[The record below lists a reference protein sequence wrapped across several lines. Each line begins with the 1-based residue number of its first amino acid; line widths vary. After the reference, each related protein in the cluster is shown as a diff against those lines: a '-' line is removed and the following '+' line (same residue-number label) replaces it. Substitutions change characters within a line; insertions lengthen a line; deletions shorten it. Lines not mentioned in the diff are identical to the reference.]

1 MIKYRLFYKDY
12 DNLQWRID
20 IATSNY
26 SGDPIMVRGVQGKVG
41 IRTYAVDDTDDPFSP
56 YAKSTLSIS
65 CYNEGQIDM
74 REIQQ
79 AQDKDFIVSHYRDT
93 TLDWVGYLQT
103 EKVTRTLLSTP
114 YMVDLSAICGLGML
128 DDIPYN
134 HIPLAG
140 FNTDEVRLPINYIRS
155 ILFYNLGIVLPI
167 RWTNNLQCT
176 AFLGQ
181 DVFAG
186 SVIWA
191 ADGQGYE
198 SYQTTDNGDV
208 AQAQSCGYILEG
220 FLRSNQCRIYQ
231 CNGQWVIR
239 RIPDLPNTS
248 TVITKSIGGNGGILD
263 MQVGNDNLHK
273 RIGRTGDYHFLKQ
286 DGLITAVPGIKSC
299 KVTYNANVR
308 ANILPNGS
316 QDDQTG
322 GLDAKAVNWG
332 FYDDTNATYGVYQ
345 SLDGRNGYST
355 KLTHVTA
362 GENGYT
368 LIIAGGDIGIDGL
381 DIDTQNI
388 VKLISF
394 GFVFEPISGF
404 AVYPSTGL
412 INFEKNMFG
421 YPLEIQ
427 VILNLGVTKYYL
439 NEFGFWQTLDTKIGI
454 SVDNMSFGDVAKI
467 NFDKFQG
474 IIMPTP
480 STPPVA
486 GDVSNITVVIYVK
499 NEEVFAIDN
508 IYINSAVSNDVY
520 VSTLGTSKNTMT
532 DEREINISSTFGGY
546 FISNFM
552 TSWSNSGAECYY
564 RDGAIYEGSLTGLT
578 ANTIMRLRY
587 KSSEIFNGSINVR
600 KKQWSFDELY
610 YIDGFGSSVFLPLNA
625 SYNTETREVN
635 NLVAIE
641 IRNDNIDL
649 SEKYYGS
656 NDETLSN

>member
-41 IRTYAVDDTDDPFSP
+41 IRAYAVDDTDDPFSP

-79 AQDKDFIVSHYRDT
+79 AQDKDFVVSHYRDT

-114 YMVDLSAICGLGML
+114 YTVDLSAICGLGML

-155 ILFYNLGIVLPI
+155 ILFYNLGITLPI

-208 AQAQSCGYILEG
+208 AQAQSSGYILEG

-248 TVITKSIGGNGGILD
+248 TVITKSIGGNGGVLD
-263 MQVGNDNLHK
+263 LQVGNDNLHK

-316 QDDQTG
+316 QDDQVG
-322 GLDAKAVNWG
+322 ALDAKAVDWG
-332 FYDDTNATYGVYQ
+332 YYEDTGSTYGIYQ
-345 SLDGRNGYST
+345 SLDGRNGFAT
-355 KLTHVTA
+355 ELTHT
-362 GENGYT
+362 GSGSEGFT
-368 LIIAGGDIGIDGL
+368 LIVPGSSLGNDGL

-388 VKLISF
+388 VKLINF
-394 GFVFEPISGF
+394 GFVFEPIDGF
-404 AVYPSTGL
+404 ALDGNGVIVWTTYPFT
-412 INFEKNMFG
+412 
-421 YPLEIQ
+421 IQ
-427 VILNLGVTKYYL
+427 VILNLGATKYYL
-439 NEFGFWQTLDTKIGI
+439 NQFGFWQTLITDILIT
-454 SVDNMSFGDVAKI
+454 VDNMRLGDVAKI

-480 STPPVA
+480 ASPPVA
-486 GDVSNITVVIYVK
+486 GDISNITVAFFVLHEQKY
-499 NEEVFAIDN
+499 AIDN

-520 VSTLGTSKNTMT
+520 VSTLDLSKNTMT

-578 ANTIMRLRY
+578 ANAIMRLRY

-625 SYNTETREVN
+625 AYNTETREVN